1 MSTIFNAAHSSDL
14 NNSKKKR
21 HLPPAAI
28 AGFCALL
35 LFAALAAT
43 INTKPYM
50 PPKVAQK
57 YMEYWLIDSAR
68 QVAGEVRLKH
78 VRDIEPFYLHRDYQP
93 IWMDSYELT
102 TAGTA
107 LVQALQ
113 ETSAD
118 HWREYGYSLHALLR
132 EIRELS
138 NLPKQA
144 TAVDVLLTDAFI
156 TYAQQA
162 LNQEL
167 LPDMGEADHPTYR
180 KVSAIQKTNSSV
192 TSKDIVELLKQSL
205 NDDKLGE
212 LVSQLTPKHSGYQ
225 ALRKQLMH
233 YQKIVNQGK
242 WYALPADFY
251 IEEKQQHRLVPHVRW
266 LLSQYGDLEPGA
278 FAWLFKD
285 KALLME
291 APRANEVFD
300 IEHPSFTFDKSLV
313 QGIKN
318 LQKRFQLPETGK
330 IDNKTLSALNISPY
344 HMAQKIALN
353 MKRWRHLPD
362 VLGDRHVMVNMA
374 DFRLQYKEGD
384 KTSLDM
390 KVITGRPL
398 RRTPVLAQT
407 ISTVVLAPTWSV
419 PRRIAIGDIL
429 PQIKR
434 DPKYLDRKGFDLVAS
449 VKGIDQ
455 YASAKDIN
463 WDKMSPRYFPYRLVQ
478 KAGHGNSLGDVK
490 FVLPNDKSIYLHDT
504 NHKELFDRD
513 MRALS
518 SGCIR
523 VENPKLLADK
533 LISGQQGWNRNNIDS
548 AISQNRT
555 THIRLH
561 DPVPVYLMYW
571 TTWVDDDGKLQIR
584 DDIYQRDLI
593 GSLARNNH
601 NTLAL

>member
-1 MSTIFNAAHSSDL
+1 MSEIL
-14 NNSKKKR
+14 NSVTSTKKKR
-21 HLPPAAI
+21 QLHPGVI

-35 LFAALAAT
+35 LFSALAAT

-78 VRDIEPFYLHRDYQP
+78 VRDIEPFYLRRDYQP

-102 TAGTA
+102 PAGES
-107 LVQALQ
+107 LVQVLR

-118 HWREYGYSLHALLR
+118 HWREYGYSLQAVLR
-132 EIRELS
+132 EIKELS

-167 LPDMGEADHPTYR
+167 LPDMGESDHPTYR
-180 KVSAIQKTNSSV
+180 KVSAVQRSGHSVSS
-192 TSKDIVELLKQSL
+192 SDIVELLKQSL
-205 NDDKLGE
+205 NDDKLAE
-212 LVSQLTPKHSGYQ
+212 LINQLTPNHSGYQ
-225 ALRKQLMH
+225 ALRKQLIH

-242 WYALPADFY
+242 WYALPPEFQL
-251 IEEKQQHRLVPHVRW
+251 EEKQQHRLVPHIRW
-266 LLSQYGDLEPGA
+266 LLTQYGDLKPGA
-278 FAWLFKD
+278 FAWLFND

-291 APRANEVFD
+291 SPRASEQLDLNQ
-300 IEHPSFTFDKSLV
+300 PSFKFDKSLV
-313 QGIKN
+313 AGTKHFQRRFHIK
-318 LQKRFQLPETGK
+318 ETGK
-330 IDNKTLSALNISPY
+330 IDQATLAALNIPPY

-353 MKRWRHLPD
+353 MKRWRHLPST
-362 VLGDRHVMVNMA
+362 LGERHIMVNMA
-374 DFRLQYKEGD
+374 DFRLQYKEGE
-384 KTSLDM
+384 KTTLDM

-398 RRTPVLAQT
+398 RRTPVLSQMV
-407 ISTVVLAPTWSV
+407 STVVLAPTWSV

-434 DPKYLDRKGFDLVAS
+434 DPKYLERKGFSLVAN

-455 YASAKDIN
+455 YASAKDVN
-463 WDKMSPRYFPYRLVQ
+463 WKKMSPRYFPYRLVQ
-478 KAGHGNSLGDVK
+478 KAGQGNALGDVK
-490 FVLPNDKSIYLHDT
+490 FVLPNDRSIYLHDT
-504 NHKELFDRD
+504 NHPELFERD

-523 VENPKLLADK
+523 VEQPTLLAEK
-533 LISGQQGWNRNNIDS
+533 IIAGQQGWNRSNIDS
-548 AISQNRT
+548 AIAQNRT

-561 DPVPVYLMYW
+561 NPVPVYLMYW
-571 TTWVDDDGKLQIR
+571 TTWVDDNGNLQIR
-584 DDIYQRDLI
+584 DDVYQRDLI
-593 GSLARNNH
+593 GSLARNSQKS
-601 NTLAL
+601 LAL

>member
-1 MSTIFNAAHSSDL
+1 MSQILDTKPIPA
-14 NNSKKKR
+14 KKR
-21 HLPPAAI
+21 LLHPTAI
-28 AGFCALL
+28 AIFCALL

-78 VRDIEPFYLHRDYQP
+78 VRDIEPFYLRRDYQP

-102 TAGTA
+102 TAGQS
-107 LVQALQ
+107 LVQVLR

-118 HWREYGYSLHALLR
+118 HWREYGYSLQAVLR
-132 EIRELS
+132 EIHELS
-138 NLPKQA
+138 NRPKQA

-156 TYAQQA
+156 TFAQQA

-167 LPDMGEADHPTYR
+167 LPDMGESDHPTYR
-180 KVSAIQKTNSSV
+180 KVSAITQADGHSVSSG
-192 TSKDIVELLKQSL
+192 DIIELLKQSL
-205 NDDKLGE
+205 SEDKLGE
-212 LVSQLTPKHSGYQ
+212 LINQLTPNHKGYQ
-225 ALRKQLMH
+225 ALRKQLIH
-233 YQKIVNQGK
+233 YQNIVNQGK
-242 WYALPADFY
+242 WYALPPEFR
-251 IEEKQQHRLVPHVRW
+251 IEGEQYHRLVPHIRW
-266 LLSQYGDLEPGA
+266 LLTQYGDLTPGA

-285 KALLME
+285 ETLLLE
-291 APRANEVFD
+291 SPAARDEYDLNQ
-300 IEHPSFTFDKSLV
+300 PSFKFDESLV
-313 QGIKN
+313 EGLKN
-318 LQKRFQLPETGK
+318 YQRRFQLPITGK
-330 IDNKTLSALNISPY
+330 IDVKTLAALNIPPY

-353 MKRWRHLPD
+353 MKRWRHLPPT
-362 VLGDRHVMVNMA
+362 LGNRHIMVNMA
-374 DFRLQYKEGD
+374 DFRLQYKEGN

-398 RRTPVLAQT
+398 RRTPVLIETVST
-407 ISTVVLAPTWSV
+407 IVLAPTWSV

-434 DPKYLDRKGFDLVAS
+434 DPKYLDRKGFSLVAS

-463 WDKMSPRYFPYRLVQ
+463 WKKMGPRHFPYRLVQ
-478 KAGHGNSLGDVK
+478 KAGNGNALGDVK

-504 NHKELFDRD
+504 NHPELFTND

-523 VENPKLLADK
+523 VEQPRLLAEK
-533 LISGQQGWNRNNIDS
+533 LIAGQQGWNRSNIDS
-548 AISQNRT
+548 AISQSRT
-555 THIRLH
+555 THIRLQK
-561 DPVPVYLMYW
+561 PVPVYLMYW
-571 TTWVDDDGKLQIR
+571 TTWVDDNGKLQIR

-593 GSLARNNH
+593 GSLARSQQASIS
-601 NTLAL
+601 L

>member
-1 MSTIFNAAHSSDL
+1 MSQTL
-14 NNSKKKR
+14 NTNQITKTKR
-21 HLPPAAI
+21 QLHPAAI

-35 LFAALAAT
+35 LFSALAAT

-68 QVAGEVRLKH
+68 HVAGEVRLKH
-78 VRDIEPFYLHRDYQP
+78 VRDIEPFYLRRDYQP

-102 TAGTA
+102 EAGES
-107 LVQALQ
+107 LVQVLQ
-113 ETSAD
+113 ETQAD
-118 HWREYGYSLHALLR
+118 HWREYGYSLQALQR
-132 EIRELS
+132 EIRGLS
-138 NLPKQA
+138 NRPKQA

-167 LPDMGEADHPTYR
+167 LPDMGESDHPTYR
-180 KVSAIQKTNSSV
+180 KVSANINNGQSVSSGEV
-192 TSKDIVELLKQSL
+192 VELLKQSL
-205 NDDKLGE
+205 NDDKLKD
-212 LVSQLTPKHSGYQ
+212 LINQLTPTHTGYQ
-225 ALRKQLMH
+225 ALREQLIH
-233 YQKIVNQGK
+233 YQKIVDQGK
-242 WYALPADFY
+242 WYALPADFR
-251 IEEKQQHRLVPHVRW
+251 IEESQYHRLVPHIRW
-266 LLSQYGDLEPGA
+266 LLSQYGDLKPGA

-285 KALLME
+285 EALLME
-291 APRANEVFD
+291 SPRATETFD
-300 IEHPSFTFDKSLV
+300 LDQPSFKFDKSLV
-313 QGIKN
+313 EGLKN
-318 LQKRFQLPETGK
+318 YQQRFQLPVTGK
-330 IDNKTLSALNISPY
+330 VDEKTLAALNIPPY

-353 MKRWRHLPD
+353 MKRWRHLPNS
-362 VLGDRHVMVNMA
+362 LGDRHIMVNMA

-384 KTSLDM
+384 ITNLDM

-398 RRTPVLAQT
+398 RRTPVLSQT
-407 ISTVVLAPTWSV
+407 VSTVVLAPTWSV

-434 DPKYLDRKGFDLVAS
+434 DPKYLDRKGFSLVKS

-463 WDKMSPRYFPYRLVQ
+463 WKKMSPRYFPYRLVQ
-478 KAGHGNSLGDVK
+478 KAGQGNALGDVK

-504 NHKELFDRD
+504 NHPELFARD

-523 VENPKLLADK
+523 VEKPKLLAEK
-533 LISGQQGWNRNNIDS
+533 LIAGQQGWNRSNIDS

-555 THIRLH
+555 THIRLQK
-561 DPVPVYLMYW
+561 PVPVYLMYW

-584 DDIYQRDLI
+584 DDVYQRDLI
-593 GSLARNNH
+593 GSLARNNQS
-601 NTLAL
+601 TLSL

>member
-1 MSTIFNAAHSSDL
+1 MSQILDTKPIPA
-14 NNSKKKR
+14 KKR
-21 HLPPAAI
+21 LLHPTAI
-28 AGFCALL
+28 AVFCALL

-78 VRDIEPFYLHRDYQP
+78 VRDIEPFYLRRDYQP

-102 TAGTA
+102 TAGQS
-107 LVQALQ
+107 LVQVLR

-118 HWREYGYSLHALLR
+118 HWREYGYSLQAVLR
-132 EIRELS
+132 EIHELS
-138 NLPKQA
+138 NRPKQA

-156 TYAQQA
+156 TFAQQA

-167 LPDMGEADHPTYR
+167 LPDMGESDHPTYR
-180 KVSAIQKTNSSV
+180 KVSAITQADGHSVSSG
-192 TSKDIVELLKQSL
+192 DIIELLKQSL
-205 NDDKLGE
+205 SEDKLGE
-212 LVSQLTPKHSGYQ
+212 LINQLTPNHKGYQ
-225 ALRKQLMH
+225 ALRKQLIH
-233 YQKIVNQGK
+233 YQNIVNQGK
-242 WYALPADFY
+242 WYALPPEFR
-251 IEEKQQHRLVPHVRW
+251 IEGEQYHRLVPHIRW
-266 LLSQYGDLEPGA
+266 LLTQYGDLTPGA

-285 KALLME
+285 ETLLLE
-291 APRANEVFD
+291 SPAARDEYDLNQ
-300 IEHPSFTFDKSLV
+300 PSFKFDESLV
-313 QGIKN
+313 EGLKN
-318 LQKRFQLPETGK
+318 YQRRFQLPITGK
-330 IDNKTLSALNISPY
+330 IDVKTLAALNIPPY

-353 MKRWRHLPD
+353 MKRWRHLPPT
-362 VLGDRHVMVNMA
+362 LGNRHIMVNMA
-374 DFRLQYKEGD
+374 DFRLQYKEGN

-398 RRTPVLAQT
+398 RRTPVLIETVST
-407 ISTVVLAPTWSV
+407 IVLAPTWSV

-434 DPKYLDRKGFDLVAS
+434 DPKYLDRKGFSLVAS

-463 WDKMSPRYFPYRLVQ
+463 WKKMGPRHFPYRLVQ
-478 KAGHGNSLGDVK
+478 KAGNGNALGDVK

-504 NHKELFDRD
+504 NHPELFTND

-523 VENPKLLADK
+523 VEQPRLLAEK
-533 LISGQQGWNRNNIDS
+533 LIAGQQGWNRSNIDS
-548 AISQNRT
+548 AISQSRT
-555 THIRLH
+555 THIRLQK
-561 DPVPVYLMYW
+561 PVPVYLMYW
-571 TTWVDDDGKLQIR
+571 TTWVDDNGKLQIR

-593 GSLARNNH
+593 GSLARSQQASIS
-601 NTLAL
+601 L

>member
-1 MSTIFNAAHSSDL
+1 MSQILDTKPIPA
-14 NNSKKKR
+14 KKR
-21 HLPPAAI
+21 LLHPTAI
-28 AGFCALL
+28 AVFCALL

-78 VRDIEPFYLHRDYQP
+78 VRDIEPFYLRRDYQP

-102 TAGTA
+102 TAGQS
-107 LVQALQ
+107 LVQVLR

-118 HWREYGYSLHALLR
+118 HWREYGYSLQAVLR
-132 EIRELS
+132 EIHELS
-138 NLPKQA
+138 NRPKQA

-156 TYAQQA
+156 TFAQQA

-167 LPDMGEADHPTYR
+167 LPDMGESDHPTYR
-180 KVSAIQKTNSSV
+180 KVSAITQADGHSVSSG
-192 TSKDIVELLKQSL
+192 DIIELLKQSL
-205 NDDKLGE
+205 SEDKLGE
-212 LVSQLTPKHSGYQ
+212 LINQLTPNHKGYQ
-225 ALRKQLMH
+225 ALRKQLIH
-233 YQKIVNQGK
+233 YQNIVNQGK
-242 WYALPADFY
+242 WYALPPEFR
-251 IEEKQQHRLVPHVRW
+251 IEGEQYHRLVPHIRW
-266 LLSQYGDLEPGA
+266 LLTQYGDLTPGA

-285 KALLME
+285 ETLLLE
-291 APRANEVFD
+291 SPAARDEYDLNQ
-300 IEHPSFTFDKSLV
+300 PSFKFDESLV
-313 QGIKN
+313 EGIKN
-318 LQKRFQLPETGK
+318 YQRRFQLPITGK
-330 IDNKTLSALNISPY
+330 IDVKTLAALNIPPY

-353 MKRWRHLPD
+353 MKRWRHLPPT
-362 VLGDRHVMVNMA
+362 LGNRHIMVNMA
-374 DFRLQYKEGD
+374 DFRLQYKEGN

-398 RRTPVLAQT
+398 RRTPVLIETVST
-407 ISTVVLAPTWSV
+407 IVLAPTWSV

-434 DPKYLDRKGFDLVAS
+434 DPKYLDRKGFSLVAS

-463 WDKMSPRYFPYRLVQ
+463 WKKMGPRHFPYRLVQ
-478 KAGHGNSLGDVK
+478 KAGNGNALGDVK

-504 NHKELFDRD
+504 NHPELFTND

-523 VENPKLLADK
+523 VEQPRLLAEK
-533 LISGQQGWNRNNIDS
+533 LIAGQQGWNRSNIDS
-548 AISQNRT
+548 AISQSRT
-555 THIRLH
+555 THIRLQK
-561 DPVPVYLMYW
+561 PVPVYLMYW
-571 TTWVDDDGKLQIR
+571 TTWVDDNGKLQIR

-593 GSLARNNH
+593 GSLARSQQASIS
-601 NTLAL
+601 L

>member
-1 MSTIFNAAHSSDL
+1 MSEILNTVHSD
-14 NNSKKKR
+14 KKKR
-21 HLPPAAI
+21 RLHPGVI

-35 LFAALAAT
+35 LFSALAAT

-78 VRDIEPFYLHRDYQP
+78 VRDIEPFYLRRDYQP

-102 TAGTA
+102 PAGES
-107 LVQALQ
+107 LVQVLR

-118 HWREYGYSLHALLR
+118 HWREYGYSLQAVLR
-132 EIRELS
+132 EIRGLS
-138 NLPKQA
+138 NRPKQA

-167 LPDMGEADHPTYR
+167 LPDMGESDHPSYR
-180 KVSAIQKTNSSV
+180 KVSAIQNNKGHSVSS
-192 TSKDIVELLKQSL
+192 SDIVELLKQSL
-205 NDDKLGE
+205 NDDKLTE
-212 LVSQLTPKHSGYQ
+212 LIDQLTPNHSGYQ
-225 ALRKQLMH
+225 ALRKQLIH
-233 YQKIVNQGK
+233 YQKIVKQGK
-242 WYALPADFY
+242 WYALPPN
-251 IEEKQQHRLVPHVRW
+251 IQLKEKQQHRLVPHIRW
-266 LLSQYGDLEPGA
+266 LLTQYGDLKPGA

-285 KALLME
+285 ETRLME
-291 APRANEVFD
+291 APRASDIFD
-300 IEHPSFTFDKSLV
+300 INQPSFTFDKSLV
-313 QGIKN
+313 EGTKN
-318 LQKRFQLPETGK
+318 FQRRFQLEETGV
-330 IDNKTLSALNISPY
+330 IDTPTLAALNIPPY

-353 MKRWRHLPD
+353 MKRWRHLPRT
-362 VLGDRHVMVNMA
+362 LGDRHIMVNMA
-374 DFRLQYKEGD
+374 DFRLQFKEGE

-398 RRTPVLAQT
+398 RRTPVLSQMV
-407 ISTVVLAPTWSV
+407 STVVLAPTWSV
-419 PRRIAIGDIL
+419 PRRIAITDIL

-434 DPKYLDRKGFDLVAS
+434 DPKYLDRKGFSLVAS

-455 YASAKDIN
+455 YASAKDVN
-463 WDKMSPRYFPYRLVQ
+463 WKKMSPRYFPYRLVQ
-478 KAGHGNSLGDVK
+478 KAGQGNALGDVK

-504 NHKELFDRD
+504 NHPELFSRD

-523 VENPKLLADK
+523 VEQPKLLADK
-533 LISGQQGWNRNNIDS
+533 LIAGQQGWNRSNIDS
-548 AISQNRT
+548 AIAQNRT
-555 THIRLH
+555 THIRLQK
-561 DPVPVYLMYW
+561 PVPVYLMYW
-571 TTWVDDDGKLQIR
+571 TTWVDDSGNLQIR

-593 GSLARNNH
+593 GSLARNSQKS
-601 NTLAL
+601 LAL

>member
-1 MSTIFNAAHSSDL
+1 MSQILDTKPILA
-14 NNSKKKR
+14 KKR
-21 HLPPAAI
+21 LLHPTAI
-28 AGFCALL
+28 AVFCALL

-78 VRDIEPFYLHRDYQP
+78 VRDIEPFYLRRDYQP

-102 TAGTA
+102 TAGQS
-107 LVQALQ
+107 LVQVLR

-118 HWREYGYSLHALLR
+118 HWREYGYSLQAVLR
-132 EIRELS
+132 EIHELS
-138 NLPKQA
+138 NRPKQA

-156 TYAQQA
+156 TFAQQA

-167 LPDMGEADHPTYR
+167 LPDMGESDHPTYR
-180 KVSAIQKTNSSV
+180 KVSAITQADGHSVSSG
-192 TSKDIVELLKQSL
+192 DIIELLKQSL
-205 NDDKLGE
+205 SEDKLGE
-212 LVSQLTPKHSGYQ
+212 LINQLTPNHKGYQ
-225 ALRKQLMH
+225 ALRKQLIH
-233 YQKIVNQGK
+233 YQNIVNQGK
-242 WYALPADFY
+242 WYALPPEFR
-251 IEEKQQHRLVPHVRW
+251 IEGEQYHRLVPHIRW
-266 LLSQYGDLEPGA
+266 LLTQYGDLTPGA

-285 KALLME
+285 ETLLLE
-291 APRANEVFD
+291 SPAARDKYDLNQ
-300 IEHPSFTFDKSLV
+300 PSFKFDESLV
-313 QGIKN
+313 EGLKN
-318 LQKRFQLPETGK
+318 YQRRFQLPITGK
-330 IDNKTLSALNISPY
+330 IDVKTLAALNIPPY

-353 MKRWRHLPD
+353 MKRWRHLPPT
-362 VLGDRHVMVNMA
+362 LGNRHIMVNMA
-374 DFRLQYKEGD
+374 DFRLQYKEGN

-398 RRTPVLAQT
+398 RRTPVLIETVST
-407 ISTVVLAPTWSV
+407 IVLAPTWSV

-434 DPKYLDRKGFDLVAS
+434 DPKYLDRKGFSLVAS

-463 WDKMSPRYFPYRLVQ
+463 WKKMRPRHFPYRLVQ
-478 KAGHGNSLGDVK
+478 KAGNGNALGDVK

-504 NHKELFDRD
+504 NHPELFTND

-523 VENPKLLADK
+523 VEQPRLLAEK
-533 LISGQQGWNRNNIDS
+533 LIAGQQGWNRSNIDS
-548 AISQNRT
+548 AISQSRT
-555 THIRLH
+555 THIRLQK
-561 DPVPVYLMYW
+561 PVPVYLMYW
-571 TTWVDDDGKLQIR
+571 TTWVDDNGKLQIR

-593 GSLARNNH
+593 GSLARSQQASIS
-601 NTLAL
+601 L

>member
-1 MSTIFNAAHSSDL
+1 MSQIL
-14 NNSKKKR
+14 NTSASTEKSKR
-21 HLPPAAI
+21 LHPGMI

-68 QVAGEVRLKH
+68 NVAGEVRLKH
-78 VRDIEPFYLHRDYQP
+78 VRDIEPFYLRRDYQP
-93 IWMDSYELT
+93 IWMNSYELT
-102 TAGTA
+102 EAGES
-107 LVQALQ
+107 LVQVLR
-113 ETSAD
+113 ETQAD
-118 HWREYGYSLHALLR
+118 HWREYGYSLQALLR

-167 LPDMGEADHPTYR
+167 LPDMGESDHPSYR
-180 KVSAIQKTNSSV
+180 KVSASLGMSEGVSSSEV
-192 TSKDIVELLKQSL
+192 VELLKQSL
-205 NDDKLGE
+205 NEDRLEDLID
-212 LVSQLTPKHSGYQ
+212 QLTPTHSGYQ
-225 ALRKQLMH
+225 ALREQLIH
-233 YQKIVNQGK
+233 YQKIVDQGK
-242 WYALPADFY
+242 WYALPSDLRL
-251 IEEKQQHRLVPHVRW
+251 EENERHRLVPHIRW
-266 LLSQYGDLEPGA
+266 LLTQYGDLKPGA

-285 KALLME
+285 ETLLME
-291 APRANEVFD
+291 APRASDQYDLEQ
-300 IEHPSFTFDKSLV
+300 PSFKFDQSLV
-313 QGIKN
+313 EGLKN
-318 LQKRFQLPETGK
+318 YQQRFQLPITGK
-330 IDNKTLSALNISPY
+330 VDDKTLAALNIPPY

-353 MKRWRHLPD
+353 MKRWRHLPNS
-362 VLGDRHVMVNMA
+362 LGDRHIMVNMA
-374 DFRLQYKEGD
+374 DFRLQYNEGE

-398 RRTPVLAQT
+398 RRTPVLSQT
-407 ISTVVLAPTWSV
+407 VSTIVLAPTWSV
-419 PRRIAIGDIL
+419 PRRIAVGDIL

-434 DPKYLDRKGFDLVAS
+434 DPKYLERKGFSLVKN

-455 YASAKDIN
+455 YTSAKDVN
-463 WDKMSPRYFPYRLVQ
+463 WKKMSPRYFPYRLVQ
-478 KAGHGNSLGDVK
+478 KAGQDNALGDVK

-504 NHKELFDRD
+504 NHPELFARE

-523 VENPKLLADK
+523 VEKPKLLAEK
-533 LISGQQGWNRNNIDS
+533 LIAGQQGWNRRNIDS

-555 THIRLH
+555 THIRLQK
-561 DPVPVYLMYW
+561 PVPVYLMYW
-571 TTWVDDDGKLQIR
+571 TTWVDDEGKLQIR
-584 DDIYQRDLI
+584 DDVYQRDLI
-593 GSLARNNH
+593 GSLARNSQ
-601 NTLAL
+601 NTLSL

>member
-1 MSTIFNAAHSSDL
+1 MSEILNAEVS
-14 NNSKKKR
+14 NKKTR
-21 HLPPAAI
+21 RLHPGAI

-35 LFAALAAT
+35 LFSALAAT

-78 VRDIEPFYLHRDYQP
+78 VRDIEPFYLRRDYQP

-102 TAGTA
+102 PAGES
-107 LVQALQ
+107 LVQVLR

-118 HWREYGYSLHALLR
+118 HWREYGYSLQAVLR
-132 EIRELS
+132 EIRRLS

-167 LPDMGEADHPTYR
+167 LPDMGESDHPSFR
-180 KVSAIQKTNSSV
+180 KVSAAHNKGQTVSS
-192 TSKDIVELLKQSL
+192 SDIVELLKQSL
-205 NDDKLGE
+205 NEDKLPE
-212 LVSQLTPKHSGYQ
+212 LIDQLTPNHSGYQ
-225 ALRKQLMH
+225 ALRQQLTH

-242 WYALPADFY
+242 WYALPPGFELQKD
-251 IEEKQQHRLVPHVRW
+251 QRHRLVPHIRW
-266 LLSQYGDLEPGA
+266 LLTQYGDLKPGA

-285 KALLME
+285 KTLLME
-291 APRANEVFD
+291 APRASEEID
-300 IEHPSFTFDKSLV
+300 LSQPSFKFDQSLV
-313 QGIKN
+313 EGIKHF
-318 LQKRFQLPETGK
+318 QRRFQLAETGE
-330 IDNKTLSALNISPY
+330 INPPTLAALNIPPY

-353 MKRWRHLPD
+353 MKRWRHLPRN
-362 VLGDRHVMVNMA
+362 LGDRHIMVNMA
-374 DFRLQYKEGD
+374 DFRLQFKEGN

-398 RRTPVLAQT
+398 RRTPVLSQMV
-407 ISTVVLAPTWSV
+407 STVVLAPTWSV

-434 DPKYLDRKGFDLVAS
+434 DPKYLERKGFSLVAN

-455 YASAKDIN
+455 YASAKDVD
-463 WDKMSPRYFPYRLVQ
+463 WKKMSPRYFPYRLVQ
-478 KAGHGNSLGDVK
+478 KAGQGNALGDVK

-504 NHKELFDRD
+504 NHPELFSRD

-523 VENPKLLADK
+523 VEQPKLLADK
-533 LISGQQGWNRNNIDS
+533 LISGQQGWNRSNIDS
-548 AISQNRT
+548 AIAQNRT
-555 THIRLH
+555 THIRLQK
-561 DPVPVYLMYW
+561 PVPVYLMYW
-571 TTWVDDDGKLQIR
+571 TTWVDDNGNLQIR
-584 DDIYQRDLI
+584 DDVYQRDLI
-593 GSLARNNH
+593 GSLARNNQK
-601 NTLAL
+601 TLAL

>member
-1 MSTIFNAAHSSDL
+1 MNQIINATSAVTRKPTLH
-14 NNSKKKR
+14 
-21 HLPPAAI
+21 PGVI

-43 INTKPYM
+43 VNTKPYM

-78 VRDIEPFYLHRDYQP
+78 VRDIEPFYLRRDYQP

-102 TAGTA
+102 PAGES
-107 LVQALQ
+107 LVQVLR

-118 HWREYGYSLHALLR
+118 HWREYGYSLQALLR

-138 NLPKQA
+138 NRPKQA

-167 LPDMGEADHPTYR
+167 LPDMGESDHPTYR
-180 KVSAIQKTNSSV
+180 KVSAIQNSGHTVS
-192 TSKDIVELLKQSL
+192 SGDIVELLKQSL
-205 NDDKLGE
+205 HDDKLAD
-212 LVSQLTPKHSGYQ
+212 LINQLTPTHAGYQ
-225 ALRKQLMH
+225 ALRKQLIH

-242 WYALPADFY
+242 WYALPANFH
-251 IEEKQQHRLVPHVRW
+251 IESDQYHRLVPHIRW
-266 LLSQYGDLEPGA
+266 LLTQYGDLKPGA

-285 KALLME
+285 ETLLMASPQATE
-291 APRANEVFD
+291 DFD
-300 IEHPSFTFDKSLV
+300 LKQPSFKFDKSLV
-313 QGIKN
+313 EGLKN
-318 LQKRFQLPETGK
+318 YQKRFQLPETGK
-330 IDNKTLSALNISPY
+330 VDDKTLTALNIPPY

-353 MKRWRHLPD
+353 MKRWRHLPTT
-362 VLGDRHVMVNMA
+362 LGDRHIMVNMA
-374 DFRLQYKEGD
+374 DFRLQYNEGE

-398 RRTPVLAQT
+398 RRTPVLSQMV
-407 ISTVVLAPTWSV
+407 STVVLAPTWSV

-434 DPKYLDRKGFDLVAS
+434 DPKYLDRKGFSLVAS
-449 VKGIDQ
+449 IKGIDQ
-455 YASAKDIN
+455 YASAKDVN
-463 WDKMSPRYFPYRLVQ
+463 WKKMSPRYFPYRLVQ
-478 KAGHGNSLGDVK
+478 KAGNGNALGDVK

-504 NHKELFDRD
+504 NHPELFSRD

-523 VENPKLLADK
+523 VEKPKLLAEK
-533 LISGQQGWNRNNIDS
+533 LIAGQQGWNRSNIDS

-555 THIRLH
+555 THIRLQK
-561 DPVPVYLMYW
+561 PVPVYLMYW
-571 TTWVDDDGKLQIR
+571 TTWVDNEGKLQIR
-584 DDIYQRDLI
+584 DDVYQRDLI
-593 GSLARNNH
+593 GSLARNNQS
-601 NTLAL
+601 TLSL

>member
-1 MSTIFNAAHSSDL
+1 MKHI
-14 NNSKKKR
+14 NNSAIIAKQKLSL
-21 HLPPAAI
+21 HPGVI

-35 LFAALAAT
+35 LFTALAAS

-78 VRDIEPFYLHRDYQP
+78 VQTIEPFYLRRDYQP
-93 IWMDSYELT
+93 IWMNSYELT
-102 TAGTA
+102 EAGES
-107 LVQALQ
+107 LVQVLR

-118 HWREYGYSLHALLR
+118 HWREYGYSLQALLR
-132 EIRELS
+132 EIRGLS
-138 NLPKQA
+138 NRPKQA

-167 LPDMGEADHPTYR
+167 LPDMGESDHPTYR
-180 KVSAIQKTNSSV
+180 KVSAIQNDGHNVSSG
-192 TSKDIVELLKQSL
+192 DIVELLKQSL
-205 NDDKLGE
+205 SDDKLKD
-212 LVSQLTPKHSGYQ
+212 LIDQLTPTHSGYQ
-225 ALRKQLMH
+225 ALRQQLIH

-242 WYALPADFY
+242 WYALPSNFR
-251 IEEKQQHRLVPHVRW
+251 IEDNQRHRLVPHIRW
-266 LLSQYGDLEPGA
+266 LLTQYGDLKPGA

-285 KALLME
+285 ETLLLE
-291 APRANEVFD
+291 SPR
-300 IEHPSFTFDKSLV
+300 PSDSYDLQQSSFKFDKSLV
-313 QGIKN
+313 EGLKN
-318 LQKRFQLPETGK
+318 FQQRFQLPLTGK
-330 IDNKTLSALNISPY
+330 VDDKTLAALNIPPY

-353 MKRWRHLPD
+353 MKRWRHLPRT
-362 VLGDRHVMVNMA
+362 LGERHIMVNMA
-374 DFRLQYKEGD
+374 NFRLQYKEGEQ
-384 KTSLDM
+384 TSLDM

-398 RRTPVLAQT
+398 RRTPVLSQT

-434 DPKYLDRKGFDLVAS
+434 DPKYLDRKGFSLVAN

-455 YASAKDIN
+455 YAAAKDVN
-463 WDKMSPRYFPYRLVQ
+463 WKKMSPRYFPYRLVQ
-478 KAGHGNSLGDVK
+478 KAGHGNALGDVK

-504 NHKELFDRD
+504 NHPELFARS

-518 SGCIR
+518 SGCVR
-523 VENPKLLADK
+523 VEKPKLLAEK
-533 LISGQQGWNRNNIDS
+533 IIAGQQGWNRSNIDS

-555 THIRLH
+555 THIRLQN
-561 DPVPVYLMYW
+561 PIPVYLMYW
-571 TTWVDDDGKLQIR
+571 TTWVDDDGMLQIR
-584 DDIYQRDLI
+584 DDVYQRDLI
-593 GSLARNNH
+593 GSLARNQQAS
-601 NTLAL
+601 L

>member
-1 MSTIFNAAHSSDL
+1 MSEILSTVT
-14 NNSKKKR
+14 SKKKTR
-21 HLPPAAI
+21 RLHPGVI

-35 LFAALAAT
+35 LFSALAAT

-78 VRDIEPFYLHRDYQP
+78 VRDIEPFYLRRDYQP

-102 TAGTA
+102 PAGES
-107 LVQALQ
+107 LVQVLR

-118 HWREYGYSLHALLR
+118 HWREYGYSLQALLR
-132 EIRELS
+132 EIRGLS

-167 LPDMGEADHPTYR
+167 LPDMGESDHPSFR
-180 KVSAIQKTNSSV
+180 KVSAIQNKGHTVSS
-192 TSKDIVELLKQSL
+192 SDIVELLKQSL
-205 NDDKLGE
+205 NDDKLTE
-212 LVSQLTPKHSGYQ
+212 LIDQLTPNHSGYQ
-225 ALRKQLMH
+225 ALRQQLIH
-233 YQKIVNQGK
+233 YQKIVKQGK
-242 WYALPADFY
+242 WYALPPSFELK
-251 IEEKQQHRLVPHVRW
+251 EEQRHRLVPHIRW
-266 LLSQYGDLEPGA
+266 LLTQYGDLKPGA

-285 KALLME
+285 ETRLME
-291 APRANEVFD
+291 APRASEEID
-300 IEHPSFTFDKSLV
+300 LDQPSFKFDQSLV
-313 QGIKN
+313 EGTKN
-318 LQKRFQLPETGK
+318 FQRRFQLEETGE
-330 IDNKTLSALNISPY
+330 IDAPTLAALNIPPY

-353 MKRWRHLPD
+353 MKRWRHLPRN
-362 VLGDRHVMVNMA
+362 LGDRHIMVNMA
-374 DFRLQYKEGD
+374 DFRLQFKEGE

-398 RRTPVLAQT
+398 RRTPVLSQMV
-407 ISTVVLAPTWSV
+407 STVVLAPTWSV
-419 PRRIAIGDIL
+419 PRRIAITDIL

-434 DPKYLDRKGFDLVAS
+434 DPKYLDRKGFSLVAN

-455 YASAKDIN
+455 YASAKDVN
-463 WDKMSPRYFPYRLVQ
+463 WKKMSPRYFPYRLVQ
-478 KAGHGNSLGDVK
+478 KAGQGNALGDVK

-504 NHKELFDRD
+504 NHPELFARD

-523 VENPKLLADK
+523 VEQPKLLADK
-533 LISGQQGWNRNNIDS
+533 LISGQQGWNRSNIDS
-548 AISQNRT
+548 AIAQNRT
-555 THIRLH
+555 THIRLQK
-561 DPVPVYLMYW
+561 PVPVYLMYW
-571 TTWVDDDGKLQIR
+571 TTWVDDAGNLQIR
-584 DDIYQRDLI
+584 DDVYQRDLI
-593 GSLARNNH
+593 GSLARNSQKS
-601 NTLAL
+601 LAL

>member
-1 MSTIFNAAHSSDL
+1 MSQILNATPNPS
-14 NNSKKKR
+14 NKR
-21 HLPPAAI
+21 LLHPSAI

-35 LFAALAAT
+35 LFSALAAT

-78 VRDIEPFYLHRDYQP
+78 VRDIEPFYLRRDYQP

-102 TAGTA
+102 EAGES
-107 LVQALQ
+107 LVQVLR

-118 HWREYGYSLHALLR
+118 HWREYGYSLQALLR

-138 NLPKQA
+138 NRPKQA

-167 LPDMGEADHPTYR
+167 LPDMGESDHPTYR
-180 KVSAIQKTNSSV
+180 KVSARLSTGSGVSSEE
-192 TSKDIVELLKQSL
+192 IVELLKQSL
-205 NDDKLGE
+205 SENKLKE
-212 LVSQLTPKHSGYQ
+212 LINQLTPTHSGYQ
-225 ALRKQLMH
+225 ALRKQLIH

-242 WYALPADFY
+242 WYALPPEFR
-251 IEEKQQHRLVPHVRW
+251 IEDDQRHRLVPHIRW
-266 LLSQYGDLEPGA
+266 LLTQYGDLKPGA
-278 FAWLFKD
+278 FAWLFND
-285 KALLME
+285 ETLLLE
-291 APRANEVFD
+291 SPRPSDDFD
-300 IEHPSFTFDKSLV
+300 LKESSFKFDKSLV

-318 LQKRFQLPETGK
+318 YQKRFQLPITGM
-330 IDNKTLSALNISPY
+330 IDVKTLAALNIPPY

-353 MKRWRHLPD
+353 MKRWRHLPTN
-362 VLGDRHVMVNMA
+362 LGDRHIMVNMA
-374 DFRLQYKEGD
+374 DFRLQYKVGD

-398 RRTPVLAQT
+398 RRTPVLSQT
-407 ISTVVLAPTWSV
+407 VSTVVLAPTWSV

-434 DPKYLDRKGFDLVAS
+434 DPKYLDRKGFSLVKS

-463 WDKMSPRYFPYRLVQ
+463 WKKMSPRYFPYRLVQ
-478 KAGHGNSLGDVK
+478 KAGQGNALGDVK

-504 NHKELFDRD
+504 NHPELFARE

-523 VENPKLLADK
+523 VEKPKLLAEH
-533 LISGQQGWNRNNIDS
+533 LISGQQGWNRSNIDS

-555 THIRLH
+555 THIRLQK
-561 DPVPVYLMYW
+561 PVPVYLMYW
-571 TTWVDDDGKLQIR
+571 TTWVDDSGTLQIR
-584 DDIYQRDLI
+584 DDVYQRDLI
-593 GSLARNNH
+593 GSLARNQQAS
-601 NTLAL
+601 LSL

>member
-1 MSTIFNAAHSSDL
+1 MNTILDASHNP
-14 NNSKKKR
+14 SKKR
-21 HLPPAAI
+21 LLHPTAI
-28 AGFCALL
+28 AVFCALL

-78 VRDIEPFYLHRDYQP
+78 VRDIEPFYLRRDYQP

-102 TAGTA
+102 AAGES
-107 LVQALQ
+107 LVQVLR

-118 HWREYGYSLHALLR
+118 HWREYGYSLQALLR
-132 EIRELS
+132 EIHELS
-138 NLPKQA
+138 NRPKQA

-156 TYAQQA
+156 TFAQQA

-167 LPDMGEADHPTYR
+167 LPDMGESDHAKYR
-180 KVSAIQKTNSSV
+180 KVSAVANGSNSVS
-192 TSKDIVELLKQSL
+192 SGDIIELLKQSL
-205 NDDKLGE
+205 SEDKLDE
-212 LVSQLTPKHSGYQ
+212 LISQLTPSHKGYQ
-225 ALRKQLMH
+225 ALRKQLIH

-242 WYALPADFY
+242 WYALPPEFR
-251 IEEKQQHRLVPHVRW
+251 IEDDQYHRLVPHIRW
-266 LLSQYGDLEPGA
+266 LLTQYGDLTPGA

-285 KALLME
+285 ETLLME
-291 APRANEVFD
+291 SPRASDIFD
-300 IEHPSFTFDKSLV
+300 LKQPSFKFDESLV
-313 QGIKN
+313 EGIKN
-318 LQKRFQLPETGK
+318 FQARFQLPITGK
-330 IDNKTLSALNISPY
+330 VDIKTLEALNIPPY

-353 MKRWRHLPD
+353 MKRWRHLPPT
-362 VLGDRHVMVNMA
+362 LGSRHIMVNMA

-398 RRTPVLAQT
+398 RRTPVLSQT
-407 ISTVVLAPTWSV
+407 VSTIVLAPTWSV

-434 DPKYLDRKGFDLVAS
+434 DPKYLDRKGFSLVAN

-463 WDKMSPRYFPYRLVQ
+463 WKKMSPRYFPYRLVQ
-478 KAGHGNSLGDVK
+478 KAGNGNALGDVK

-504 NHKELFDRD
+504 NHPELFERD

-523 VENPKLLADK
+523 VEHPKLLAEK
-533 LISGQQGWNRNNIDS
+533 LIAGQQGWNRSNIDS

-555 THIRLH
+555 THIRLQK
-561 DPVPVYLMYW
+561 PVPVYLMYW
-571 TTWVDDDGKLQIR
+571 TTWVDDSGKLQIR
-584 DDIYQRDLI
+584 DDVYQRDLI
-593 GSLARNNH
+593 GSLARSQQANI
-601 NTLAL
+601 AL

>member
-1 MSTIFNAAHSSDL
+1 MNTILDASHNP
-14 NNSKKKR
+14 SKKR
-21 HLPPAAI
+21 LLHPTAI
-28 AGFCALL
+28 AVFCALL

-78 VRDIEPFYLHRDYQP
+78 VRDIEPFSLRRDYQP

-102 TAGTA
+102 AAGES
-107 LVQALQ
+107 LVQVLR

-118 HWREYGYSLHALLR
+118 HWREYGYSLQALLR
-132 EIRELS
+132 EIHELS
-138 NLPKQA
+138 NRPKQA

-156 TYAQQA
+156 TFAQQA

-167 LPDMGEADHPTYR
+167 LPDMGESDHAKYR
-180 KVSAIQKTNSSV
+180 KVSAVANGSNNVSSG
-192 TSKDIVELLKQSL
+192 DIIELLKQSL
-205 NDDKLGE
+205 SEDKLDE
-212 LVSQLTPKHSGYQ
+212 LISQLTPSHKGYQ
-225 ALRKQLMH
+225 ALRKQLIH

-242 WYALPADFY
+242 WYALPPEFR
-251 IEEKQQHRLVPHVRW
+251 IEDEQYHRLVPHIRW
-266 LLSQYGDLEPGA
+266 LLTQYGDLTPGA

-285 KALLME
+285 ETLLME
-291 APRANEVFD
+291 SPRASDIFD
-300 IEHPSFTFDKSLV
+300 LKQPSFKFDESLV
-313 QGIKN
+313 EGIKN
-318 LQKRFQLPETGK
+318 FQARFQLPITGK
-330 IDNKTLSALNISPY
+330 VDIKTLEALNIPPY

-353 MKRWRHLPD
+353 MKRWRHLPPT
-362 VLGDRHVMVNMA
+362 LGSRHIMVNMA

-398 RRTPVLAQT
+398 RRTPVLSQT
-407 ISTVVLAPTWSV
+407 VSTIVLAPTWSV

-434 DPKYLDRKGFDLVAS
+434 DPKYLDRKGFSLVAN

-463 WDKMSPRYFPYRLVQ
+463 WKKMSPRYFPYRLVQ
-478 KAGHGNSLGDVK
+478 KAGNGNALGDVK

-504 NHKELFDRD
+504 NHPELFERD

-523 VENPKLLADK
+523 VEHPKLLAEK
-533 LISGQQGWNRNNIDS
+533 LIAGQQGWNRSNIDS

-555 THIRLH
+555 THIRLQK
-561 DPVPVYLMYW
+561 PVPVYLMYW
-571 TTWVDDDGKLQIR
+571 TTWVDDSGKLQIR
-584 DDIYQRDLI
+584 DDVYQRDLI
-593 GSLARNNH
+593 GSLARSQQANI
-601 NTLAL
+601 AL

>member
-1 MSTIFNAAHSSDL
+1 MSQILNARPITP
-14 NNSKKKR
+14 KKR
-21 HLPPAAI
+21 RLQPAAI
-28 AGFCALL
+28 AAFCALL
-35 LFAALAAT
+35 LFGTLAAT

-78 VRDIEPFYLHRDYQP
+78 VRDIEPFYLRRDYQP

-102 TAGTA
+102 KAGES
-107 LVQALQ
+107 LVQVLR

-118 HWREYGYSLHALLR
+118 HWREYGYSLQALLR
-132 EIRELS
+132 EIHELS
-138 NLPKQA
+138 NRPKQA

-167 LPDMGEADHPTYR
+167 LPDMGESDHPSYR
-180 KVSAIQKTNSSV
+180 KVSAGLGTNNVSSGDV
-192 TSKDIVELLKQSL
+192 IELLKQSV
-205 NDDKLGE
+205 NEDKLTE
-212 LVSQLTPKHSGYQ
+212 LINQLTPSHSGYQ
-225 ALRKQLMH
+225 ALRKQLIH
-233 YQKIVNQGK
+233 YQNIVNQGR
-242 WYALPADFY
+242 WHALPPEFR
-251 IEEKQQHRLVPHVRW
+251 IEENQRHRLVPNIRW
-266 LLSQYGDLEPGA
+266 LLTQYGDLKPSS
-278 FAWLFKD
+278 FAWLFND
-285 KALLME
+285 KPLLLE
-291 APRANEVFD
+291 SPSATDEIDLNQASFKFD
-300 IEHPSFTFDKSLV
+300 SSLV
-313 QGIKN
+313 EGIKN
-318 LQKRFQLPETGK
+318 FQKRFQLPASGK
-330 IDNKTLSALNISPY
+330 IDEKTLAALNIPPY

-353 MKRWRHLPD
+353 MKRWRHLPPT
-362 VLGDRHVMVNMA
+362 LGNRHIMVNMA

-398 RRTPVLAQT
+398 RRTPVLIETVST
-407 ISTVVLAPTWSV
+407 IVLAPTWSV

-434 DPKYLDRKGFDLVAS
+434 DPKYLDRKGFSLVAS
-449 VKGIDQ
+449 VNGIDQ
-455 YASAKDIN
+455 YASAKDID
-463 WDKMSPRYFPYRLVQ
+463 WKTMGPRHFPYRLVQ
-478 KAGHGNSLGDVK
+478 KAGNGNALGDVK

-504 NHKELFDRD
+504 NHPELFANE

-523 VENPKLLADK
+523 VEQPELLAEK
-533 LISGQQGWNRNNIDS
+533 LIAGQQGWNRRNIDS

-555 THIRLH
+555 THIRLQK
-561 DPVPVYLMYW
+561 PVPVYLMYW
-571 TTWVDDDGKLQIR
+571 TTWVDDNGKLQIR

-593 GSLARNNH
+593 GSLARSQQAAIS
-601 NTLAL
+601 L

>member
-1 MSTIFNAAHSSDL
+1 MNTILDASHNP
-14 NNSKKKR
+14 SKKR
-21 HLPPAAI
+21 LLHPTAI
-28 AGFCALL
+28 AVFCALL

-78 VRDIEPFYLHRDYQP
+78 VRDIEPFYLRRDYQP

-102 TAGTA
+102 AAGES
-107 LVQALQ
+107 LVQVLR

-118 HWREYGYSLHALLR
+118 HWREYGYSLQALLR
-132 EIRELS
+132 EIHELS
-138 NLPKQA
+138 NRPKQA

-156 TYAQQA
+156 TFAQQA

-167 LPDMGEADHPTYR
+167 LPDMGESDHAKYR
-180 KVSAIQKTNSSV
+180 KVSAVANGSNNVSSG
-192 TSKDIVELLKQSL
+192 DIIELLKQSL
-205 NDDKLGE
+205 SEDKLDE
-212 LVSQLTPKHSGYQ
+212 LISQLTPSHKGYQ
-225 ALRKQLMH
+225 ALRKQLIH

-242 WYALPADFY
+242 WYALPPEFR
-251 IEEKQQHRLVPHVRW
+251 IEDEQYHRLVPHIRW
-266 LLSQYGDLEPGA
+266 LLTQYGDLTPGA

-285 KALLME
+285 ETLLME
-291 APRANEVFD
+291 SPRASDIFD
-300 IEHPSFTFDKSLV
+300 LKQPSFKFDESLV
-313 QGIKN
+313 EGIKN
-318 LQKRFQLPETGK
+318 FQARFQLPITGK
-330 IDNKTLSALNISPY
+330 VDIKTLEALNIPPY

-353 MKRWRHLPD
+353 MKRWRHLPPT
-362 VLGDRHVMVNMA
+362 LGSRHIMVNMA

-398 RRTPVLAQT
+398 RRTPVLSQT
-407 ISTVVLAPTWSV
+407 VSTIVLAPTWSV

-434 DPKYLDRKGFDLVAS
+434 DPKYLDRKGFSLVAN

-463 WDKMSPRYFPYRLVQ
+463 WKKMSPRYFPYRLVQ
-478 KAGHGNSLGDVK
+478 KAGNGNALGDVK

-504 NHKELFDRD
+504 NHPELFERD

-523 VENPKLLADK
+523 VEHPKLLAEK
-533 LISGQQGWNRNNIDS
+533 LIAGQQGWNRSNIDS

-555 THIRLH
+555 THIRLQK
-561 DPVPVYLMYW
+561 PVPVYLMYW
-571 TTWVDDDGKLQIR
+571 TTWVDDSGKLQIR
-584 DDIYQRDLI
+584 DDVYQRDLI
-593 GSLARNNH
+593 GSLARSQQANI
-601 NTLAL
+601 AL

>member
-1 MSTIFNAAHSSDL
+1 MSEILKSATSS
-14 NNSKKKR
+14 KTKR
-21 HLPPAAI
+21 HLHPGVI

-78 VRDIEPFYLHRDYQP
+78 VRDIEPFYLRRDYQP

-102 TAGTA
+102 DAGA
-107 LVQALQ
+107 SLVQVLQ

-118 HWREYGYSLHALLR
+118 HWREYGYSLQAVLR
-132 EIRELS
+132 EIRDLS

-162 LNQEL
+162 LNKEL
-167 LPDMGEADHPTYR
+167 LPDMGESDHPSYR
-180 KVSAIQKTNSSV
+180 KVSALKNKGHTVSS
-192 TSKDIVELLKQSL
+192 SDIVELLKESL
-205 NDDKLGE
+205 NDDKLSE
-212 LVSQLTPKHSGYQ
+212 LITQLTPNHSGYQ
-225 ALRKQLMH
+225 ALRKQLNQ
-233 YQKIVNQGK
+233 YQKIMAKGQ
-242 WYALPADFY
+242 WYALPPGFQLQ
-251 IEEKQQHRLVPHVRW
+251 ENQRHRLVPHIRW
-266 LLSQYGDLEPGA
+266 LLTQYGDLKPGA
-278 FAWLFKD
+278 FSWLFEEKP
-285 KALLME
+285 LLTE
-291 APRANEVFD
+291 APRANESVD
-300 IEHPSFTFDKSLV
+300 LNQPSFKFDQSLV
-313 QGIKN
+313 AGIKHF
-318 LQKRFQLPETGK
+318 QSRFQLEKTGE
-330 IDNKTLSALNISPY
+330 IDAATLEALNIPPY
-344 HMAQKIALN
+344 HMTQKIALN
-353 MKRWRHLPD
+353 MKRWRHLPRN
-362 VLGDRHVMVNMA
+362 LGERHIMVNMA
-374 DFRLQYKEGD
+374 DFRLQFKEGD

-398 RRTPVLAQT
+398 RRTPVLSQT

-434 DPKYLDRKGFDLVAS
+434 DPKYLERKGFSLVKS

-455 YASAKDIN
+455 YTSAKDIN
-463 WDKMSPRYFPYRLVQ
+463 WKKMSPRYFPYRLVQ
-478 KAGHGNSLGDVK
+478 KAGQGNALGDVK

-504 NHKELFDRD
+504 NHPELFARD

-523 VENPKLLADK
+523 VEQPKLLADK
-533 LISGQQGWNRNNIDS
+533 LISGQQGWNRSNIDS
-548 AISQNRT
+548 AINQNRT
-555 THIRLH
+555 THIRLQK
-561 DPVPVYLMYW
+561 PVPVYLMYW
-571 TTWVDDDGKLQIR
+571 TTWVDDNGNLQIR
-584 DDIYQRDLI
+584 DDVYQRDLI
-593 GSLARNNH
+593 GSLARNH
-601 NTLAL
+601 QKSLSL

>member
-1 MSTIFNAAHSSDL
+1 MSQILITPQVTR
-14 NNSKKKR
+14 KKR
-21 HLPPAAI
+21 QLHPAAI

-35 LFAALAAT
+35 LFSALAAT

-78 VRDIEPFYLHRDYQP
+78 VRDIEPFYLRRDYQP

-102 TAGTA
+102 EAGKS
-107 LVQALQ
+107 LVQVLQ
-113 ETSAD
+113 ETQAD
-118 HWREYGYSLHALLR
+118 HWREYGYSLQALQR

-138 NLPKQA
+138 NRPKQA

-167 LPDMGEADHPTYR
+167 LPDMGESDHPTYR
-180 KVSAIQKTNSSV
+180 KVAATIKSGQSVSSGEV
-192 TSKDIVELLKQSL
+192 VELLKQSL
-205 NDDKLGE
+205 NDDKLKD
-212 LVSQLTPKHSGYQ
+212 LINQLTPTHSGYQ
-225 ALRKQLMH
+225 ALREQLIH

-242 WYALPADFY
+242 WYALPSDFH
-251 IEEKQQHRLVPHVRW
+251 IEESEYHRLVPHIRW
-266 LLSQYGDLEPGA
+266 LLTQYGDLKPGA

-285 KALLME
+285 ETLLLE
-291 APRANEVFD
+291 SPRASAQYD
-300 IEHPSFTFDKSLV
+300 LDQPSFKFDKSLV
-313 QGIKN
+313 EGLKN
-318 LQKRFQLPETGK
+318 YQKRFQLPETGK
-330 IDNKTLSALNISPY
+330 VDDKTLTALNIPPY

-353 MKRWRHLPD
+353 MKRWRHLPNS
-362 VLGDRHVMVNMA
+362 LGDRHIMVNMA

-398 RRTPVLAQT
+398 RRTPVLSQT
-407 ISTVVLAPTWSV
+407 VSTVVLAPTWSV

-434 DPKYLDRKGFDLVAS
+434 DPKYLDRKGFSLVKS

-455 YASAKDIN
+455 YTSAKDVN
-463 WDKMSPRYFPYRLVQ
+463 WKRMSPRYFPYRLVQ
-478 KAGHGNSLGDVK
+478 KAGQGNALGDVK

-504 NHKELFDRD
+504 NHPELFSRE

-523 VENPKLLADK
+523 VEKPKLLAEH
-533 LISGQQGWNRNNIDS
+533 LISGQQGWNRSNIDS
-548 AISQNRT
+548 AIAQNRT
-555 THIRLH
+555 THIRLQK
-561 DPVPVYLMYW
+561 PVPVYLMYW
-571 TTWVDDDGKLQIR
+571 TTWVDDEGKLQIR
-584 DDIYQRDLI
+584 DDVYQRDLI
-593 GSLARNNH
+593 GSLARNNQR
-601 NTLAL
+601 TLSL

>member
-1 MSTIFNAAHSSDL
+1 MKQINNPTIIA
-14 NNSKKKR
+14 KKKFTL
-21 HLPPAAI
+21 HPGVI

-78 VRDIEPFYLHRDYQP
+78 VRDIEPFYLRRDYQP
-93 IWMDSYELT
+93 IWMNSYELT
-102 TAGTA
+102 EAGEA
-107 LVQALQ
+107 LVQVLR

-118 HWREYGYSLHALLR
+118 HWREYGYSLQALLR

-138 NLPKQA
+138 NRPKQA

-156 TYAQQA
+156 TYARQA

-167 LPDMGEADHPTYR
+167 LPDMGESDHPTYR
-180 KVSAIQKTNSSV
+180 RVSAVQDNDHSVSSGDV
-192 TSKDIVELLKQSL
+192 VELLKQSL
-205 NDDKLGE
+205 NDDKLEE
-212 LVSQLTPKHSGYQ
+212 LINQLTPTHTGYQ
-225 ALRKQLMH
+225 ALRKQLIH

-242 WYALPADFY
+242 WYALPSDFR
-251 IEEKQQHRLVPHVRW
+251 IEDKQRHRLVPHIRW
-266 LLSQYGDLEPGA
+266 LLTQYGDLKPGA

-285 KALLME
+285 KTLLLE
-291 APRANEVFD
+291 SPRLSD
-300 IEHPSFTFDKSLV
+300 SYDLKLPSFKFDKSLV
-313 QGIKN
+313 EGVKN
-318 LQKRFQLPETGK
+318 YQKRFQLPITGK
-330 IDNKTLSALNISPY
+330 VDETTLAALNIPPY

-353 MKRWRHLPD
+353 MKRWRHLPRT
-362 VLGDRHVMVNMA
+362 LGNRHIMVNMA
-374 DFRLQYKEGD
+374 DFRLQYKEGE

-398 RRTPVLAQT
+398 RRTPVLSQT
-407 ISTVVLAPTWSV
+407 VSTVVLAPTWSV
-419 PRRIAIGDIL
+419 PRRIAVGDIL

-434 DPKYLDRKGFDLVAS
+434 DPKYLERKGFSLVAN

-455 YASAKDIN
+455 YASAKDVN
-463 WDKMSPRYFPYRLVQ
+463 WKKMSPRYFPYRLVQ
-478 KAGHGNSLGDVK
+478 KAGQGNALGDVK

-504 NHKELFDRD
+504 NHPELFARD

-523 VENPKLLADK
+523 VERPKLLAEK
-533 LISGQQGWNRNNIDS
+533 LIAGQQGWNRSNIDS

-561 DPVPVYLMYW
+561 KPVPVYLMYW
-571 TTWVDDDGKLQIR
+571 TTWVDDDGVLQIR
-584 DDIYQRDLI
+584 DDVYQRDLI
-593 GSLARNNH
+593 GSLARNQQAS
-601 NTLAL
+601 LAL

>member
-1 MSTIFNAAHSSDL
+1 MNTILDASHNP
-14 NNSKKKR
+14 SKKR
-21 HLPPAAI
+21 LLHPTAI
-28 AGFCALL
+28 AVFCALL

-78 VRDIEPFYLHRDYQP
+78 VRDIEPFYLRRDYQP

-102 TAGTA
+102 AAGES
-107 LVQALQ
+107 LVQVLR

-118 HWREYGYSLHALLR
+118 HWREYGYSLQALLR
-132 EIRELS
+132 EIHELS
-138 NLPKQA
+138 NRPKQA

-156 TYAQQA
+156 TFAQQA

-167 LPDMGEADHPTYR
+167 LPDMGESDHAKYR
-180 KVSAIQKTNSSV
+180 KVSAVANGSNSVS
-192 TSKDIVELLKQSL
+192 SGDIIELLKQSL
-205 NDDKLGE
+205 SEDKLDE
-212 LVSQLTPKHSGYQ
+212 LISQLTPSHKGYQ
-225 ALRKQLMH
+225 ALRKQLIH

-242 WYALPADFY
+242 WYALPPEFR
-251 IEEKQQHRLVPHVRW
+251 IEDEQYHRLVPHIRW
-266 LLSQYGDLEPGA
+266 LLTQYGDLTPGA

-285 KALLME
+285 ETLLME
-291 APRANEVFD
+291 SPRASDIFD
-300 IEHPSFTFDKSLV
+300 LKQPSFKFDESLV
-313 QGIKN
+313 EGIKN
-318 LQKRFQLPETGK
+318 FQARFQLPITGK
-330 IDNKTLSALNISPY
+330 VDIKTLDALNIPPY

-353 MKRWRHLPD
+353 MKRWRHLPPT
-362 VLGDRHVMVNMA
+362 LGSRHIMVNMA

-398 RRTPVLAQT
+398 RRTPVLSQT
-407 ISTVVLAPTWSV
+407 VSTIVLAPTWSV

-434 DPKYLDRKGFDLVAS
+434 DPKYLDRKGFSLVAN

-463 WDKMSPRYFPYRLVQ
+463 WKKMSPRYFPYRLVQ
-478 KAGHGNSLGDVK
+478 KAGNGNALGDVK

-504 NHKELFDRD
+504 NHPELFERD

-523 VENPKLLADK
+523 VEHPKLLAEK
-533 LISGQQGWNRNNIDS
+533 LIAGQQGWNRSNIDS

-555 THIRLH
+555 THIRLQK
-561 DPVPVYLMYW
+561 PVPVYLMYW
-571 TTWVDDDGKLQIR
+571 TTWVDDSGKLQIR
-584 DDIYQRDLI
+584 DDVYQRDLI
-593 GSLARNNH
+593 GSLARSQQANI
-601 NTLAL
+601 AL

>member
-1 MSTIFNAAHSSDL
+1 MSEILSSVVS
-14 NNSKKKR
+14 NKKKR
-21 HLPPAAI
+21 RLHPGAI

-35 LFAALAAT
+35 LFSALAAT

-78 VRDIEPFYLHRDYQP
+78 VRDIEPFYLRRDYQP

-102 TAGTA
+102 PAGES
-107 LVQALQ
+107 LVQVLR

-118 HWREYGYSLHALLR
+118 HWREYGYSLQAVLR
-132 EIRELS
+132 EIRSLS

-167 LPDMGEADHPTYR
+167 LPDMGESDHPSFR
-180 KVSAIQKTNSSV
+180 KVSAVQNKGHTVSS
-192 TSKDIVELLKQSL
+192 SDIVELLKQSL
-205 NDDKLGE
+205 NEDKLPE
-212 LVSQLTPKHSGYQ
+212 LIDQLTPNHAGYH
-225 ALRKQLMH
+225 ALRQQLTH
-233 YQKIVNQGK
+233 YQKIVKQGK
-242 WYALPADFY
+242 WYALPPGFELQ
-251 IEEKQQHRLVPHVRW
+251 EEERHRLVPHIRW
-266 LLSQYGDLEPGA
+266 LLTQYGDLKPGA

-285 KALLME
+285 NVRLME
-291 APRANEVFD
+291 SPRASEEID
-300 IEHPSFTFDKSLV
+300 LSQPSFKFDQSLV
-313 QGIKN
+313 EGIKN
-318 LQKRFQLPETGK
+318 FQRRFQLDETGE
-330 IDNKTLSALNISPY
+330 IDAPTLAALNIPPY

-353 MKRWRHLPD
+353 MKRWRHLPRT
-362 VLGDRHVMVNMA
+362 LGDRHIMVNMA
-374 DFRLQYKEGD
+374 DFRLQFKEGD

-398 RRTPVLAQT
+398 RRTPVLSQMV
-407 ISTVVLAPTWSV
+407 STVVLAPTWSV

-434 DPKYLDRKGFDLVAS
+434 DPKYLERKGFSLVAN

-455 YASAKDIN
+455 YASAKDVN
-463 WDKMSPRYFPYRLVQ
+463 WKKMSPRYFPYRLVQ
-478 KAGHGNSLGDVK
+478 KAGQGNALGDVK

-504 NHKELFDRD
+504 NHPELFSRD

-523 VENPKLLADK
+523 VEQPKLLADK
-533 LISGQQGWNRNNIDS
+533 LISGQQGWNRSNIDS
-548 AISQNRT
+548 AIAQNRT
-555 THIRLH
+555 THIRLQK
-561 DPVPVYLMYW
+561 PVPVYLMYW
-571 TTWVDDDGKLQIR
+571 TTWVDDNGNLQIR

-593 GSLARNNH
+593 GSLARNSQKS
-601 NTLAL
+601 LAL

>member
-1 MSTIFNAAHSSDL
+1 MSKILKSATSS
-14 NNSKKKR
+14 KTKR
-21 HLPPAAI
+21 HLHPGVI

-78 VRDIEPFYLHRDYQP
+78 VRDIEPFYLRRDYQP

-102 TAGTA
+102 DAGA
-107 LVQALQ
+107 SLVQVLQ

-118 HWREYGYSLHALLR
+118 HWREYGYSLQAVLR
-132 EIRELS
+132 EIRDLS

-162 LNQEL
+162 LNKEL
-167 LPDMGEADHPTYR
+167 LPDMGESDHPSYR
-180 KVSAIQKTNSSV
+180 KVSALKNKGHTVSS
-192 TSKDIVELLKQSL
+192 SDIVELLKESL
-205 NDDKLGE
+205 NDDKLSE
-212 LVSQLTPKHSGYQ
+212 LITQLTPNHSGYQ
-225 ALRKQLMH
+225 ALRKQLNQ
-233 YQKIVNQGK
+233 YQKIMAKGQ
-242 WYALPADFY
+242 WYALPPGFQLQ
-251 IEEKQQHRLVPHVRW
+251 ENQRHRLVPHIRW
-266 LLSQYGDLEPGA
+266 LLTQYGDLKPGA
-278 FAWLFKD
+278 FSWLFEEKP
-285 KALLME
+285 LLTE
-291 APRANEVFD
+291 APRANESVD
-300 IEHPSFTFDKSLV
+300 LNQPSFKFDQSLV
-313 QGIKN
+313 AGIKHF
-318 LQKRFQLPETGK
+318 QSRFQLEKTGE
-330 IDNKTLSALNISPY
+330 IDAATLEALNIPPY

-353 MKRWRHLPD
+353 MKRWRHLPRN
-362 VLGDRHVMVNMA
+362 LGERHIMVNMA
-374 DFRLQYKEGD
+374 DFRLQFKEGD

-398 RRTPVLAQT
+398 RRTPVLSQT

-434 DPKYLDRKGFDLVAS
+434 DPKYLERKGFSLVKS

-455 YASAKDIN
+455 YTSAKDIN
-463 WDKMSPRYFPYRLVQ
+463 WKKMSPRYFPYRLVQ
-478 KAGHGNSLGDVK
+478 KAGQGNALGDVK

-504 NHKELFDRD
+504 NHPELFARD

-523 VENPKLLADK
+523 VEQPKLLADK
-533 LISGQQGWNRNNIDS
+533 LISGQQGWNRSNIDS
-548 AISQNRT
+548 AINQNRT
-555 THIRLH
+555 THIRLQK
-561 DPVPVYLMYW
+561 PVPVYLMYW
-571 TTWVDDDGKLQIR
+571 TTWVDDNGNLQIR
-584 DDIYQRDLI
+584 DDVYQRDLI
-593 GSLARNNH
+593 GSLARNH
-601 NTLAL
+601 QKSLSL